1 MTMTRPEQTDAR
13 LRERQ
18 TVALE
23 RQAVA
28 LERLADSLAGID
40 QNLATLCNYVDDT
53 GEALTDGLG
62 IGDAARRAY
71 PPDPSDPDVD
81 A

>member
-13 LRERQ
+13 LRARN
-18 TVALE
+18 TAVLE
-23 RQAVA
+23 RIAVA
-28 LERLADSLAGID
+28 LERLADSLANID
-40 QNLATLCNYVDDT
+40 QNLA
-53 GEALTDGLG
+53 GEALTEGLG
-62 IGDAARRAY
+62 RIGDAARRAY